1 MKRRRCI
8 LHRRHH
14 PRKRKIQYSAP
25 LLFNLDVTAYW
36 MPAFAGMT
44 VVAEARHEQLP
55 RKIAPLDNGIALG
68 AASYS
73 K

>member
-1 MKRRRCI
+1 
-8 LHRRHH
+8 
-14 PRKRKIQYSAP
+14 
-25 LLFNLDVTAYW
+25 